1 MKVVLSILLVLACC
15 STLLFSKGVDSN
27 AKKSLKC
34 DSTVKM
40 GTIKF
45 THGYG
50 EFTTD
55 DGVIERKRSHKRR
68 RVVRKP
74 RKGRGQ

>member
-15 STLLFSKGVDSN
+15 STLLFSRGVDSN

-34 DSTVKM
+34 DPTLKM
-40 GTIKF
+40 GIMKF

-68 RVVRKP
+68 RFVRKP